1 MPVVTVVSLR
11 FGILLG
17 IGLEPTKEA
26 PMAPKLFTLDEAN
39 RLVPTLETLLRHLV
53 EQRQALREH
62 EQVIEEFRAAA
73 GKSGGG
79 MPGGR
84 FGKARAS
91 AETLGTQIAEGIRQI
106 ESWGCVVKDLD
117 QGLVDFLSRRGD
129 ETVFLCWRL
138 GESSICYWHG
148 LKEGFAGRKP
158 LEQVESE

>member
-1 MPVVTVVSLR
+1 MP
-11 FGILLG
+11 
-17 IGLEPTKEA
+17 
-26 PMAPKLFTLDEAN
+26 PKLFTLDEAN
-39 RLVPTLETLLRHLV
+39 HLVPTLDPLLRRVV

-62 EQVIEEFRAAA
+62 AQVIEEFRAEA

-84 FGKARAS
+84 FGKARAA
-91 AETLGTQIAEGIRQI
+91 AERLGTEIAEGIRQI
-106 ESWGCVVKDLD
+106 EALGCVLKDLD

-138 GESSICYWHG
+138 GESSIQYWHG

-158 LEQVESE
+158 LEQDSAP